1 MTECYCLKKKKK
13 TEWLNSKWLSQI
25 NIKEKMS
32 PAACVFKS
40 QILFDV
46 CGQIAFG
53 L

>member
-1 MTECYCLKKKKK
+1 MTECYCLKKKK
-13 TEWLNSKWLSQI
+13 EWLNSKWLSQI
-25 NIKEKMS
+25 NIRKKMS
-32 PAACVFKS
+32 LTACVFKS